1 MLVAVEREFRAV
13 GHDGVEDALDELARP
28 LFGLERAPL
37 DERVIGLG
45 RAAWAAL
52 PEEGE
57 APADWLLGS
66 ALERGRAAGA
76 VRAVLAVELA
86 GRAGMG
92 AHPARLRGCWAV
104 HLRADAGHAAAD
116 VGACSGLEPCPR
128 ATGCLCAHQLA
139 FVVLTSLMA
148 AWRSAADPERTRQAG
163 VLRLVLERG
172 GASCAAG
179 CGPAAQSGRS
189 PGVSRARYSSSSIG
203 TLRVRSATASRSA
216 IDASSSTCSSRN
228 HWMNCSLW

>member
-1 MLVAVEREFRAV
+1 MAAAPCPGYGSMLVAVEHEFRSADR
-13 GHDGVEDALDELARP
+13 DGVDDALDELARP

-37 DERVIGLG
+37 DERALGLG
-45 RAAWAAL
+45 QAAWAAL

-86 GRAGMG
+86 HRAGIA

-104 HLRADAGHAAAD
+104 HLGADAGHVAAD
-116 VGACSGLEPCPR
+116 VGALSSVEPCPR

-139 FVVLTSLMA
+139 FVVLTSLVT
-148 AWRSAADPERTRQAG
+148 AWRSTGDPERARQAG

-172 GASCAAG
+172 GA
-179 CGPAAQSGRS
+179 
-189 PGVSRARYSSSSIG
+189 
-203 TLRVRSATASRSA
+203 
-216 IDASSSTCSSRN
+216 
-228 HWMNCSLW
+228 